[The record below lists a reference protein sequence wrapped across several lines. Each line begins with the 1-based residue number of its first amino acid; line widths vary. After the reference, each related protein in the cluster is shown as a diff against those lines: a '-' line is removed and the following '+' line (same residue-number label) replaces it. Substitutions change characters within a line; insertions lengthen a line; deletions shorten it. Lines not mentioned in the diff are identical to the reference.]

1 MSIYHL
7 IYYFILQCIYTLA
20 LLFSSIHIHSCFIVF
35 VVGSLLSWY
44 GISYVGFNT
53 YTFAVC
59 LLIGCLERLRAI
71 FCFAGESVRV
81 VIMMMEV
88 LWFGLGLWWFDR
100 GIPACKEGRS

>member
-1 MSIYHL
+1 MFIYHL

-81 VIMMMEV
+81 VID
-88 LWFGLGLWWFDR
+88 G
-100 GIPACKEGRS
+100 

>member
-1 MSIYHL
+1 MLSVTSFL
-7 IYYFILQCIYTLA
+7 VAVWNVRLSFDLFFILQCIYTLA
-20 LLFSSIHIHSCFIVF
+20 LLFSSMHIHSCFIVF

-81 VIMMMEV
+81 VID
-88 LWFGLGLWWFDR
+88 G
-100 GIPACKEGRS
+100 